1 MPGQSDWAGH
11 YRRPSTGP
19 TQPVPKRVRS
29 RRLASVPGRAAG
41 SPPMSLLIHSGAS
54 FDVIVLGGGVSGS
67 VAAIAAGRAGA
78 KVLLV
83 EEHGFLGGS
92 LTSMGVGPMMSF
104 HNPAGEQVVRGIPD
118 EIIARLQAR
127 GASLGHIPDTT
138 TYCST
143 VTPFDSE
150 ELKIELET
158 MVRESGGEL
167 LYHTQL
173 AAVEREGDR
182 LRRVIVCNKAG
193 LTAFAAQVFIDATGD
208 GDLAARAGVPFTK
221 GRAADAGA
229 QPMTMNL
236 KLANVDTAAIRR
248 YAMENPDDF
257 LWHPRGQ
264 AEALKRLAVSPRLS
278 LAGFLRSWAAAR
290 ERGEVDV
297 PRDQVLFFET
307 PVPGVVIVNTSRVA
321 GLDGTDPFQLSRA
334 EGIGRRQ
341 CGQIFNFL
349 RRHAVGFQ
357 HAIRMDTAAKIGVR
371 ETRHIAGRYLLTAA
385 DITASRPFDDAIA
398 LGGYPIDVHAVAKAT
413 TTTVH
418 LPPDA
423 KYQIPLRSLLPVV
436 PDNLV
441 VVGRCI
447 SATHEAAAAFRVTP
461 ISMAI
466 GQGGGV
472 AAAEAVRLRV
482 PPAEVPFAQIRA
494 RLLAQG
500 ARLP

>member
-1 MPGQSDWAGH
+1 MSYPVTPGAEH
-11 YRRPSTGP
+11 
-19 TQPVPKRVRS
+19 
-29 RRLASVPGRAAG
+29 
-41 SPPMSLLIHSGAS
+41 
-54 FDVIVLGGGVSGS
+54 DVVVMGGGVSGS
-67 VAAIAAGRAGA
+67 VAAISAARAGA
-78 KVLLV
+78 RVLLI
-83 EEHGFLGGS
+83 EEQGFLGGS

-118 EIIARLQAR
+118 EVIERLKSR

-158 MVRESGGEL
+158 MLTEAGGQV

-173 AAVEREGDR
+173 AAAEVANDAISR
-182 LRRVIVCNKAG
+182 LVVCNKAG
-193 LTAFAAQVFIDATGD
+193 LSSFGARVFIDATGD
-208 GDLAARAGVPFTK
+208 GDLAARAGAPFIK
-221 GRAADAGA
+221 GRAADSGA

-248 YAMENPDDF
+248 YVMENPDDF
-257 LWHPRGQ
+257 LWHPWGPE
-264 AEALKRLAVSPRLS
+264 EALKRLKVAPRLS
-278 LAGFLRSWAAAR
+278 LAGFLRGWKAAR

-334 EGIGRRQ
+334 ESLGRRQ
-341 CGQIFNFL
+341 CVQIFNFL

-357 HAIRMDTAAKIGVR
+357 HAVRMDTAAKIGVR
-371 ETRHIAGRYLLTAA
+371 ETRHILARYTLTAD
-385 DITASRPFDDAIA
+385 DITEARPFQDTIA
-398 LGGYPIDVHAVAKAT
+398 LGGYPIDVHAVTKAST
-413 TTTVH
+413 DTVH
-418 LPPDA
+418 LRPDTV
-423 KYQIPLRSLLPVV
+423 YHIPLRSLLPES
-436 PDNLV
+436 PRNLV

-461 ISMAI
+461 IAMAI

-472 AAAEAVRLRV
+472 AAAEAVRLGV
-482 PPAEVPFAQIRA
+482 DPAEVPFPRIRE